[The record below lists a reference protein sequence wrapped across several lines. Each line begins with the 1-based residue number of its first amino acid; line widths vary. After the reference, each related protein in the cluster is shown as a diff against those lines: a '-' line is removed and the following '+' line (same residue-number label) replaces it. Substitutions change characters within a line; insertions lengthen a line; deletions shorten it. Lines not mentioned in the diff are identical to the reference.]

1 MEKLNRSNLFD
12 ILNGHVFNNAK
23 SDLVS
28 SVSDNPDRFIGIFR
42 STTPRLKL
50 VQNILQSREIRF
62 GDALEKVMQ
71 QLFLEIGLVPLA
83 KSFLSLEQDKF
94 SCDHY
99 LVNEKTGIYYLIEQ
113 KMRDDHDSTKKRG
126 QWNNFSGKINYLRHL
141 HGSNIVGIMYFLD
154 PTLVKNRNFYNINIS
169 IFQDAAKIPMFLFY
183 NGELFDYLNHA
194 ELWVELTENLALWR
208 NSLGDSIDLDFDV
221 NPLQSLEELR
231 LVKLSSWEKLFS
243 NDLLWRGGVIAAM
256 FPQGST
262 LRLKRQQLL
271 DSLTN
276 ASITGA
282 EFKRVQRLLITLDS
296 RLEQY
301 YV

>member
-1 MEKLNRSNLFD
+1 
-12 ILNGHVFNNAK
+12 
-23 SDLVS
+23 
-28 SVSDNPDRFIGIFR
+28 
-42 STTPRLKL
+42 
-50 VQNILQSREIRF
+50 
-62 GDALEKVMQ
+62 
-71 QLFLEIGLVPLA
+71 
-83 KSFLSLEQDKF
+83 
-94 SCDHY
+94 
-99 LVNEKTGIYYLIEQ
+99 
-113 KMRDDHDSTKKRG
+113 
-126 QWNNFSGKINYLRHL
+126 
-141 HGSNIVGIMYFLD
+141 
-154 PTLVKNRNFYNINIS
+154 
-169 IFQDAAKIPMFLFY
+169 MFLFY

>member
-99 LVNEKTGIYYLIEQ
+99 LVNEKTGICYLIEQ

-126 QWNNFSGKINYLRHL
+126 QWNNF
-141 HGSNIVGIMYFLD
+141 
-154 PTLVKNRNFYNINIS
+154 
-169 IFQDAAKIPMFLFY
+169 Q
-183 NGELFDYLNHA
+183 
-194 ELWVELTENLALWR
+194 
-208 NSLGDSIDLDFDV
+208 
-221 NPLQSLEELR
+221 
-231 LVKLSSWEKLFS
+231 EK
-243 NDLLWRGGVIAAM
+243 
-256 FPQGST
+256 
-262 LRLKRQQLL
+262 
-271 DSLTN
+271 
-276 ASITGA
+276 
-282 EFKRVQRLLITLDS
+282 
-296 RLEQY
+296 
-301 YV
+301 